1 MVTAFRKYSITFYLI
16 AWQTVFFA
24 QSSFAKDTLV
34 SSLIEELS
42 SLWDANKNETFNLL
56 VDLENNK
63 RTNLRTN
70 LHSPI
75 INKRVDLLVK
85 RNQTIQKIYKKD
97 LGFSIT
103 ASYQRNSPT
112 SFLDPE
118 DIVVFR
124 QKAQAGIDWDILK
137 GGILENRRKAKT
149 LNNEIEWLKKS
160 QYAQKSL
167 RPFLITSQQ
176 VITNFNAR
184 KLTILQ
190 KRLELNNKHL
200 ELIEKLWALKH
211 ITKDNYLK
219 VLQNKTDINGQFEL
233 YKSFSEQAT
242 KLSLRNNDTLN
253 LPLLDIDFE
262 KLISRIDYAIL
273 NSDSVLP
280 NYILENAKREAS
292 YLNDVQLKA
301 YARYNYYDVYT
312 KNLPNRSFMSY
323 GLNLSLPLTANQKD
337 KQQLYLLN
345 KQIDNYQQPQTEPG
359 TEYLLLNYYYEY
371 RYKLKKYFN
380 LIEKRNLYTELLR
393 TEKVKQEYYDLEFNP
408 NTALFILDDYWSIAV
423 EMLDLHQDLYKLLIN
438 IKEKLPN
445 TEIADF
451 TLPITTKDN
460 IKDSTFLPPP
470 TKAIY
475 IWSKS
480 LTNEASLKLLPDYI
494 TLNGFNQVVVSFKY
508 DKTYLK
514 TLNEFVSKIY
524 PNRISL
530 LIGNNKLLKGG
541 ISVYLDSLSHAI
553 PLEKVKSI
561 HYDIEPHALDDFK
574 ANQEDYFKKY
584 LQLLETG
591 AVFCQEHNLQFEV
604 SIPLHYPDYV
614 LDKIFAVCD
623 KVYLMAYESVD
634 PDFILRKCEE
644 EFKRGKAKVVIALRT
659 KDFNTRANMDAL
671 FKKLEFK
678 NSAYHD
684 IEGLIE
690 LDKNAS
696 SIKEEN

>member
-380 LIEKRNLYTELLR
+380 LIEKRNLFAELLR

-623 KVYLMAYESVD
+623 KVYLMAYENVD

-659 KDFNTRANMDAL
+659 KDFNTRANMDVL
-671 FKKLEFK
+671 FKKLEVK

-684 IEGLIE
+684 FEGLIE

>member
-623 KVYLMAYESVD
+623 KVYLMAYENVD